1 MHVRT
6 LAATAG
12 SIPTEIGHLTRLD
25 LMNLGKNQLTGA
37 LELQQRLRRLL
48 LFFSLLVLVCACVRV
63 CAPDVC

>member
-37 LELQQRLRRLL
+37 LELQAAPSETAAAVVAAACSR
-48 LFFSLLVLVCACVRV
+48 VCVRACVR
-63 CAPDVC
+63 A